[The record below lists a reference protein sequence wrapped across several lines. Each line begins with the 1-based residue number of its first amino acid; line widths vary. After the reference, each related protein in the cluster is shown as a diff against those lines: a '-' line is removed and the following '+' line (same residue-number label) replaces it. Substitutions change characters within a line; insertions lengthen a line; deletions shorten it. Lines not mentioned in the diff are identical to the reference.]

1 MNDVKNALM
10 QFLEIQKNEFLSKK
24 INSEAAVKAA
34 KLAYREQRY
43 KQKYAQA
50 DQTKVDE
57 ALESLSEKQEI
68 ARSKHLPEATERY
81 EVATWINKC
90 LSNTQAFRAT
100 HVTKFSHSAIS
111 GVNPPL
117 FYGVRDADGYLRTGN
132 VQLKNSVDV
141 AGDAVL
147 NQYIFEFYQF
157 LNSSLNDKKVIDCI
171 LEEPQSLQ
179 DFLAEKG
186 LDFSSF
192 KQKSSHHYFD
202 QTDVSKSDG
211 ILKQVY
217 FPVGATDYHLLSVV
231 TPSCLIAETRQRI
244 NAHKF
249 GATDDDRGV
258 IKYARHCKT
267 ENLACDTPLVDYA
280 NLTEIG
286 FGGSHPKNI
295 SLLCNSN
302 GGRYYLLPCTPPTLT
317 KREIQLPS
325 QDFFSNALRVSQ
337 FKPYFLELHR
347 VMKSH
352 LQNAQASAAIQEAL
366 KAIIDQILVRAFQI
380 RVSGG
385 LGWSDSDHYDNLPLY
400 QKIWLDEVYTEY
412 RNATDEWA
420 TGIGKLDR
428 NFAYLRDDEDLWLD
442 QVIQACGQWI
452 VGAYKATIKKD
463 QKTLGDDELKH
474 IANLIDIAELVSD
487 AIHSDK
493 EFFA

>member
-1 MNDVKNALM
+1 MNDVENALM
-10 QFLEIQKNEFLSKK
+10 QYLEIQKNEFLGKK

-34 KLAYREQRY
+34 KSAYNEQCY
-43 KQKYAQA
+43 KQKYAQT

-57 ALESLSEKQEI
+57 ALNSLKEKQEI

-100 HVTKFSHSAIS
+100 HVSKFSHSAIG

-117 FYGVRDADGYLRTGN
+117 FYGMRNADGYLRTGN
-132 VQLKNSVDV
+132 VSLKHRVDV

-157 LNSSLNDKKVIDCI
+157 LDSPLDDKKVIDCI
-171 LEEPQSLQ
+171 LAEPQSLQ
-179 DFLAEKG
+179 NFLAEKG

-192 KQKSSHHYFD
+192 KQKASHHYFD
-202 QTDVSKSDG
+202 QTNPSKSDG

-217 FPVGATDYHLLSVV
+217 FPVGASDYHLLSVV

-249 GATDDDRGV
+249 GATDDDRNS

-267 ENLACDTPLVDYA
+267 DNLACDTPLADYA

-302 GGRYYLLPCTPPTLT
+302 GGRYYLLPCMPPTLT
-317 KREIQLPS
+317 KRDIQLPS
-325 QDFFSNALRVSQ
+325 RDFFSDTLRISQ
-337 FKPYFLELHR
+337 FRPYFLELHR
-347 VMKSH
+347 TMKSH
-352 LQNAQASAAIQEAL
+352 LQNAQASAAVQDAL
-366 KAIIDQILVRAFQI
+366 KAIIDQILARAFRV

-385 LGWSDSDHYDNLPLY
+385 IGWSERDYYENLPIY
-400 QKIWLDEVYTEY
+400 QKIWLDEVYTEH
-412 RNATDEWA
+412 RIATDEWA
-420 TGIGKLDR
+420 TGIGKRDK
-428 NFAYLRDDEDLWLD
+428 NYAYLRDDDDLWLD
-442 QVIQACGQWI
+442 QVIQACGQW
-452 VGAYKATIKKD
+452 VVAAYKATIKKD
-463 QKTLGDDELKH
+463 QKTLSDDELKH
-474 IANLIDIAELVSD
+474 IANVIDIAELVGD
-487 AIHSDK
+487 AIQSDR